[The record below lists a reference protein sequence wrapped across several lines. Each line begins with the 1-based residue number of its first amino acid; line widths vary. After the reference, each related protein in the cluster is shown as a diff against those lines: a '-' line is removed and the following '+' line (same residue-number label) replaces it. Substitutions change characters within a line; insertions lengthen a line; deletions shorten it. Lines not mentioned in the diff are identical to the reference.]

1 MCSKDPLLII
11 NGLSFD
17 EEIEERRF
25 DAGPDQHDDDRDGDS
40 RHADARDIRDGELP
54 FFHAEREGARGARI
68 GSCARQRNADE
79 QREAHRP
86 VFFNLRFQFTLCT
99 FEIFFEQ
106 DVDPMDFAAEVRARR
121 DQCEDQPADDD
132 VGHDAGH
139 DGQPQRQDVVVFER
153 ADGNGR
159 AKFEARYEREG
170 DENQNGVYHTVS
182 KSPPNGRTFF

>member
-1 MCSKDPLLII
+1 MI

-17 EEIEERRF
+17 EEVEERRF
-25 DAGPDQHDDDRDGDS
+25 DACANQHDNDGDGDS
-40 RHADARDIRDGELP
+40 RHADACDIRDGELP
-54 FFHAEREGARGARI
+54 FFHAERERSCGSRI
-68 GSCARQRNADE
+68 GSCARQRDADE

-86 VFFNLRFQFTLCT
+86 VFFNLRFQFALRT
-99 FEIFFEQ
+99 FQIFFEK

-159 AKFEARYEREG
+159 AKFEAWYEREG
-170 DENQNGVYHTVS
+170 DENQNGVYHTVM